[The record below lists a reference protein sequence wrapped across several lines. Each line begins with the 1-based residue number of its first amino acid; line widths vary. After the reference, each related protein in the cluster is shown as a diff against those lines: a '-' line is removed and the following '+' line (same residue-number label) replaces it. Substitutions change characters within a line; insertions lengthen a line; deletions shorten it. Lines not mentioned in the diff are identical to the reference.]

1 MENPLHDTCPI
12 PGARGR
18 VPPVGPADA
27 ALAFLGEAAG
37 KQEVYQSEPFVG
49 PSGDEF
55 NRWLMRIGV
64 DRSQV
69 RIGNVIEC
77 HPPRDWLVGAPWE
90 QSALDHCR
98 PQLEEFL
105 AGQQKVLVTLGG
117 SALRSVL
124 GLPRAR
130 SSRKSEGGIR
140 LLEFHGA
147 PMRSAD
153 DRYWIVPTF
162 HPAFLQRNNQ
172 KLLKTVIHDL
182 QVAKELVAGT
192 YELDMPQLIVD
203 PDPGWFER
211 WVDDALLN
219 PTWLAVDIETPD
231 KESKVDE
238 GDLGK
243 EDVSYEILCVNLS
256 KSTGEGVTVPWYGPY
271 ITLLKRLLE
280 NVPGQVYWNCPT
292 PDQKVLTDDL
302 RWVEAGD
309 LKVGDRLVGFDED
322 VQAGRR
328 ARRYKTSEVTHAG
341 RALRRVMQ
349 VNLSDG
355 TAVKVTDEH
364 PWLIA
369 APVGKNKRTKAW
381 VATKNLRPGW
391 KLQRLFSPWQV
402 GETRSHGYLAGFFDG
417 EGHYSRQPA
426 TGTLTVAA
434 AQKFGPT
441 YDYAKGLLEGFSSR
455 FKFAEYGWAREKD
468 KNIGCLRINGR
479 TADVARFLGEV
490 RPGRLLAKF
499 RPEDLGAIQSRRDQD
514 VFISSVEDLGEQEI
528 VTLSTSASTY
538 ILEGFGAHNS
548 LYDVPRLKKAGI
560 NVEWAWAY
568 DFMNAW
574 HVLHSS
580 LPKGLGFVAPFY
592 SRTGPWKHLGSRNA
606 TYRALDGVQTLRC
619 AYGIMQDLQS
629 TGMWE
634 VFQRHNHELDT
645 YVLRPAEAVGLPFNR
660 GKLEAYGAML
670 EQEEKRLEAEITVPD
685 KIRKLSRVY
694 PRMPK
699 VKPGEDLVEV
709 PIKVE
714 VQECLACGKKVQP
727 RAIAGHPKSC
737 SARSHMIPEGKRQ
750 WRCAWCSAL
759 GKKVHVCPN
768 HPGTAGRTLD
778 QLGYQKRLPFNPRS
792 WQQVMEYIRGTGAS
806 PGRNRKT
813 GKDTTDKKTINRLAK
828 KGDPFYVML
837 KEYRGVTK
845 MRGTYAD
852 PILKRL
858 DSDNRLHGTFAHG
871 PSTMRLNSRDPNL
884 QNLAHHVAYASDFR
898 RCVEASPGSIFVTAD
913 FAAIEAVLTG
923 YFMGDPEYI
932 RVAKLGVHARLAS
945 HILGTPAD
953 MSQSDEALRAF
964 FKKLKDEQ
972 EKVYNQAKRTVHG
985 YNYGLTAYGL
995 QDQFPD
1001 LFPTRKDAQQIIA
1014 VYEAMVPSLKR
1025 WQTNLRKQ
1033 AHATGVIG
1041 PQGHPFK
1048 YRHHFFGVVNFRKSM
1063 GQWKEYLGDDAKR
1076 VVAFLPQSVAGGVL
1090 YEACLRLAP
1099 QVEKLW
1105 QGRTAFR
1112 ALIHDEI
1119 FLEVDEDKKDEAI
1132 RLLVTEMSRP
1142 VVQLPCPREW
1152 GVGSHLQIGV
1162 SVKVGK
1168 NWADVDPKKKWSQDG
1183 NPEGMKEVD
1192 DVNSIAADAFRPEEE
1207 EEEAADYTAA

>member
-1 MENPLHDTCPI
+1 
-12 PGARGR
+12 
-18 VPPVGPADA
+18 
-27 ALAFLGEAAG
+27 
-37 KQEVYQSEPFVG
+37 
-49 PSGDEF
+49 
-55 NRWLMRIGV
+55 
-64 DRSQV
+64 
-69 RIGNVIEC
+69 
-77 HPPRDWLVGAPWE
+77 
-90 QSALDHCR
+90 
-98 PQLEEFL
+98 
-105 AGQQKVLVTLGG
+105 
-117 SALRSVL
+117 
-124 GLPRAR
+124 
-130 SSRKSEGGIR
+130 
-140 LLEFHGA
+140 
-147 PMRSAD
+147 
-153 DRYWIVPTF
+153 
-162 HPAFLQRNNQ
+162 
-172 KLLKTVIHDL
+172 
-182 QVAKELVAGT
+182 
-192 YELDMPQLIVD
+192 
-203 PDPGWFER
+203 
-211 WVDDALLN
+211 
-219 PTWLAVDIETPD
+219 
-231 KESKVDE
+231 
-238 GDLGK
+238 
-243 EDVSYEILCVNLS
+243 
-256 KSTGEGVTVPWYGPY
+256 
-271 ITLLKRLLE
+271 
-280 NVPGQVYWNCPT
+280 
-292 PDQKVLTDDL
+292 
-302 RWVEAGD
+302 
-309 LKVGDRLVGFDED
+309 
-322 VQAGRR
+322 
-328 ARRYKTSEVTHAG
+328 
-341 RALRRVMQ
+341 
-349 VNLSDG
+349 
-355 TAVKVTDEH
+355 
-364 PWLIA
+364 
-369 APVGKNKRTKAW
+369 
-381 VATKNLRPGW
+381 
-391 KLQRLFSPWQV
+391 
-402 GETRSHGYLAGFFDG
+402 
-417 EGHYSRQPA
+417 
-426 TGTLTVAA
+426 
-434 AQKFGPT
+434 
-441 YDYAKGLLEGFSSR
+441 
-455 FKFAEYGWAREKD
+455 
-468 KNIGCLRINGR
+468 
-479 TADVARFLGEV
+479 
-490 RPGRLLAKF
+490 
-499 RPEDLGAIQSRRDQD
+499 
-514 VFISSVEDLGEQEI
+514 
-528 VTLSTSASTY
+528 
-538 ILEGFGAHNS
+538 
-548 LYDVPRLKKAGI
+548 
-560 NVEWAWAY
+560 
-568 DFMNAW
+568 
-574 HVLHSS
+574 
-580 LPKGLGFVAPFY
+580 
-592 SRTGPWKHLGSRNA
+592 
-606 TYRALDGVQTLRC
+606 
-619 AYGIMQDLQS
+619 
-629 TGMWE
+629 
-634 VFQRHNHELDT
+634 
-645 YVLRPAEAVGLPFNR
+645 
-660 GKLEAYGAML
+660 
-670 EQEEKRLEAEITVPD
+670 
-685 KIRKLSRVY
+685 
-694 PRMPK
+694 
-699 VKPGEDLVEV
+699 
-709 PIKVE
+709 
-714 VQECLACGKKVQP
+714 
-727 RAIAGHPKSC
+727 
-737 SARSHMIPEGKRQ
+737 
-750 WRCAWCSAL
+750 
-759 GKKVHVCPN
+759 
-768 HPGTAGRTLD
+768 
-778 QLGYQKRLPFNPRS
+778 
-792 WQQVMEYIRGTGAS
+792 MEYIRGTGAS